1 MSKKKIADMTMA
13 ERAELA
19 KQVERLRREQNMNQA
34 DLAALAGT
42 DRGTIINIE
51 GGKRV
56 PQARVLTRIFD
67 ALGQEDGELEF
78 LPETQA
84 WLSSMGTLIEM
95 IPEQTRPKHV
105 NIAIKD
111 LAAGIG
117 DTGDVDKSNVV
128 QFPTVGGELDYEDGS
143 HQAVAS
149 RDDEGGVEEDDDRQ
163 E

>member
-1 MSKKKIADMTMA
+1 MSKRKIADMSMA

-19 KQVERLRREQNMNQA
+19 KQVERLRRDAGMKQA
-34 DLAALAGT
+34 ELAELANT
-42 DRGTIINIE
+42 SRATIINIE

-56 PQARVLTRIFD
+56 PQADVLTRIFD
-67 ALGQEDGELEF
+67 ALGQEDGETEF
-78 LPETQA
+78 LPETEV

-105 NIAIKD
+105 GIAIRD

-117 DTGDVDKSNVV
+117 DTGDVDNDNVTP
-128 QFPTVGGELDYEDGS
+128 FPSVSGLPDYEDGS

-149 RDDEGGVEEDDDRQ
+149 HMEGGVEEDDDQ

>member
-19 KQVERLRREQNMNQA
+19 KQVERLRRDAGLRQA
-34 DLAALAGT
+34 ELAELAGAS
-42 DRGTIINIE
+42 RATIINIE

-56 PQARVLTRIFD
+56 PQADVLTRIFD
-67 ALGQEDGELEF
+67 ALGQEDGDTEF
-78 LPETQA
+78 SHETEV

-105 NIAIKD
+105 GIAITG

-117 DTGDVDKSNVV
+117 DHGEHGADNVTP
-128 QFPTVGGELDYEDGS
+128 FPGVSGSADYEDGS

-149 RDDEGGVEEDDDRQ
+149 QMEGGVEEDDDQ

>member
-19 KQVERLRREQNMNQA
+19 TQVERLRREQGMNQA

-95 IPEQTRPKHV
+95 IPERTRPKHV
-105 NIAIKD
+105 NIAIAD
-111 LAAGIG
+111 LAAGIS
-117 DTGDVDKSNVV
+117 DTGDSNVV
-128 QFPTVGGELDYEDGS
+128 QFPSVSGVLDYEDGS

-149 RDDEGGVEEDDDRQ
+149 HDEGGVEEDDDDQ

>member
-19 KQVERLRREQNMNQA
+19 KQVERLRREAGLRQVE
-34 DLAALAGT
+34 LAELAGT
-42 DRGTIINIE
+42 SRATIINIE

-56 PQARVLTRIFD
+56 PQADVLTRIFD
-67 ALGQEDGELEF
+67 ALGQEDGDTEF
-78 LPETQA
+78 SAETEV

-105 NIAIKD
+105 GIAITG

-117 DTGDVDKSNVV
+117 DHGERDTSNVTP
-128 QFPTVGGELDYEDGS
+128 FPGVSGSADYEEGS

-149 RDDEGGVEEDDDRQ
+149 HMEGGVEEDDDQ

>member
-19 KQVERLRREQNMNQA
+19 KQVERLRREQGMNQA
-34 DLAALAGT
+34 DLATLAGT

-95 IPEQTRPKHV
+95 IPERTRPKHV

-111 LAAGIG
+111 LAAGIS
-117 DTGDVDKSNVV
+117 DTGDDDNVV
-128 QFPTVGGELDYEDGS
+128 QFPTVGGSLDYEDGS

-149 RDDEGGVEEDDDRQ
+149 RNDEGGVEEDDDEGQ

>member
-19 KQVERLRREQNMNQA
+19 KQVERLRRDQGMNQA

-95 IPEQTRPKHV
+95 IPERTRPKHV

-111 LAAGIG
+111 LAAGIS
-117 DTGDVDKSNVV
+117 DTGDAENVV
-128 QFPTVGGELDYEDGS
+128 PFPSVGGLPDYEDGS

-149 RDDEGGVEEDDDRQ
+149 HDEGGVEEDEDQ

>member
-19 KQVERLRREQNMNQA
+19 KQVERLRREAGMKQA
-34 DLAALAGT
+34 ELAEQAGT
-42 DRGTIINIE
+42 SRATIINIE

-56 PQARVLTRIFD
+56 PQADVLTRIFD
-67 ALGQEDGELEF
+67 ALGQEDGDTEF
-78 LPETQA
+78 LPETEV

-105 NIAIKD
+105 GIAITG

-117 DTGDVDKSNVV
+117 DYGDSPDNVV
-128 QFPTVGGELDYEDGS
+128 HFPTVGGSLDYEDGS

-149 RDDEGGVEEDDDRQ
+149 RTDEGGVEEDDDDQ